1 MRKTIESR
9 TYVHTKE
16 QQKVRCRAV
25 FLQQYRDYA
34 RFFSFVFLWS
44 CQLTKKPTTHWDFT
58 IRKIYHKKKCSE
70 GTMQRAGCSPY
81 LTNPALLPGQQGIM
95 IFSTGRRELKNR
107 KQWTRLKGSACR
119 VCRQRAQRSH
129 LGKCKCESSFYH
141 TLLWN
146 AFWSTSL
153 YHLNGNIIH
162 IILLLKSP
170 WRL

>member
-1 MRKTIESR
+1 MGHTENTANGLLTRYFLTPGMRKTTESC

-25 FLQQYRDYA
+25 FSQQYRDYA

-70 GTMQRAGCSPY
+70 GTMQRARCSPY

-95 IFSTGRRELKNR
+95 LFFHRE
-107 KQWTRLKGSACR
+107 KGAEEQEAVNKAERISWQSVQAKDTE
-119 VCRQRAQRSH
+119 VP
-129 LGKCKCESSFYH
+129 LGQMQV
-141 TLLWN
+141 
-146 AFWSTSL
+146 
-153 YHLNGNIIH
+153 
-162 IILLLKSP
+162 
-170 WRL
+170 